1 MFHSGVPQPSLTE
14 GVYSEVG
21 SDSTAVVDTGGAG
34 AGVGMGTRFL
44 SQFGG
49 LLGQFSAGVVPIRGE
64 GT

>member
-1 MFHSGVPQPSLTE
+1 MFHSGVPQPLLTE

-21 SDSTAVVDTGGAG
+21 SDSTAVVDAGGAG
-34 AGVGMGTRFL
+34 ADMGVWSGFL

-49 LLGQFSAGVVPIRGE
+49 LLGWFSAGVVPIRGD